1 MRRLALGLWVTAWA
15 AVAVAQPARSLT
27 VVCESHGGPRPER
40 ADELMAAT
48 REGLALPGVV
58 LGRELDALVTER
70 LSYPA
75 GRADHP
81 LLALVREQVGQA
93 QEEAARARFRE
104 AVQRLERLRGVV
116 LQQAAAEAADPR
128 IRPHLHPGLVIMLK
142 GLLRLGRQGDA
153 ESLAVE
159 LDRSYPDLPVTEREH
174 GPEVATFVKKVRAQR
189 AAHAPLALSIESAP
203 TGASVFLDGRYVG
216 TTPLRLPDV
225 KPGRYR
231 VLAHAGEQHSRVHV
245 VAIREESVT
254 VRLDLAFDG
263 ALRAG
268 GFQFQSE
275 AERRQL
281 EAEYALRLAR
291 ALGAAEVITMGL
303 GGSADRPLWG
313 ATVYTVESGGVL
325 RSAAVALGP
334 VAPPRSLLVALG
346 RFLRGA
352 APAEGLIVRDER
364 PGRTPLRGGGASDA
378 PPTRE
383 PGRSRAWQ
391 VVAYVGMAL
400 GLAGVALGAY
410 WLAVNGKA
418 DCVLQP
424 GQLQC
429 PNARH
434 TLVPGA
440 ATLSAGGALT
450 IGSGILLIVDLK
462 RARVGVTAGSL
473 RQPNG
478 VWVSWDF

>member
-1 MRRLALGLWVTAWA
+1 VTAWA
-15 AVAVAQPARSLT
+15 AVAAAQPARPLT

-40 ADELMAAT
+40 ADEFMAAT
-48 REGLALPGVV
+48 RDGLALPGVV

-75 GRADHP
+75 GRADQP
-81 LLALVREQVGQA
+81 LLALVREQVAQA

-104 AVQRLERLRGVV
+104 AVMRLERLRGAV
-116 LQQAAAEAADPR
+116 LQQAAAEAAEPR
-128 IRPHLHPGLVIMLK
+128 IRPHLHRGLVIMLK

-159 LDRSYPDLPVTEREH
+159 LDRSYPDLPVTERDH
-174 GPEVATFVKKVRAQR
+174 GPEAATFVKKIRAQR
-189 AAHAPLALSIESAP
+189 GPHSPLALHLESTP

-216 TTPLRLPDV
+216 TTPLHLPDV
-225 KPGRYR
+225 QPGRYR
-231 VLAHAGEQHSRVHV
+231 ILAHAGEQHSRVHTV
-245 VAIREESVT
+245 SVREEPVT
-254 VRLDLAFDG
+254 VRLDLPFDG

-303 GGSADRPLWG
+303 AGTAERPLWG

-334 VAPPRSLLVALG
+334 VSPPRNLLVSLG

-364 PGRTPLRGGGASDA
+364 TGRSPLVGGIGGPGD
-378 PPTRE
+378 PPPER
-383 PGRSRAWQ
+383 RSRAWQ
-391 VVAYVGMAL
+391 IVAYVGMAV
-400 GLAGVALGAY
+400 GLVGVGLGAY
-410 WLAVNGKA
+410 WLAVNGRES
-418 DCVLQP
+418 CTLQP

-429 PNARH
+429 PNHRE
-434 TLVPGA
+434 TIVPGA
-440 ATLSAGGALT
+440 ATLGVGGALT
-450 IGSGILLIVDLK
+450 IGSTVLLIVDLK
-462 RARVGVTAGSL
+462 KARVGVTAGRP
-473 RQPNG
+473 RQPT
-478 VWVSWDF
+478 VAWVAWDF